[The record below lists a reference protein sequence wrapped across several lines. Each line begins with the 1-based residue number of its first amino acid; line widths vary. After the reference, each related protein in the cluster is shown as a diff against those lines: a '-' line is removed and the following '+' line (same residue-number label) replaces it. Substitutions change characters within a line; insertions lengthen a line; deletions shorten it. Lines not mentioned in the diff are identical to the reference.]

1 MIFYLVI
8 YLIYSIF
15 RFKFVIKCKMYRQKL
30 KIGENDKIFFKFSN
44 PNIQLY
50 KTQSSF
56 SLAM

>member
-1 MIFYLVI
+1 
-8 YLIYSIF
+8 
-15 RFKFVIKCKMYRQKL
+15 MYRQKL

-56 SLAM
+56 SLAMWY